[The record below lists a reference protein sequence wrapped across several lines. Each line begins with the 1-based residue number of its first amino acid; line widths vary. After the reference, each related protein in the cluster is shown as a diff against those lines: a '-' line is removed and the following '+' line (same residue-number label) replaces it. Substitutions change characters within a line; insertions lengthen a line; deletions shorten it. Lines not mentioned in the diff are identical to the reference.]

1 MCENEIG
8 FSPIF
13 TFNLTNLINKL
24 KEVYDELSNTNL
36 RTVLP
41 NSLTAIKFVCV
52 CIKTL
57 SFDRYYLTLD
67 LTLNHNHDHNLA
79 LNHNHD
85 LTLDLN
91 HNLNLDHVLT
101 LNHTLDHDLNL
112 VKSKSNNLINLIFF
126 NQ

>member
-1 MCENEIG
+1 VCENEIG

-13 TFNLTNLINKL
+13 TFILTNLINKL

-52 CIKTL
+52 CNKTL

-67 LTLNHNHDHNLA
+67 LTLNH
-79 LNHNHD
+79 
-85 LTLDLN
+85 TLD
-91 HNLNLDHVLT
+91 
-101 LNHTLDHDLNL
+101 HTLDHDLNL

>member
-101 LNHTLDHDLNL
+101 LDHDLNL

>member
-52 CIKTL
+52 CNKTL

-67 LTLNHNHDHNLA
+67 LTLNHNHDHNLV
-79 LNHNHD
+79 LNHN
-85 LTLDLN
+85 LDLN
-91 HNLNLDHVLT
+91 HNLNLDHVL
-101 LNHTLDHDLNL
+101 TLDHDLNL